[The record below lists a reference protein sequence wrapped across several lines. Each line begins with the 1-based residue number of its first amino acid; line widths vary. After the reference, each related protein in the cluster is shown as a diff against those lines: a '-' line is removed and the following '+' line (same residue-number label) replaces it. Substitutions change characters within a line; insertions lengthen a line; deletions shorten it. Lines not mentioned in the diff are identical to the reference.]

1 MMDEEGN
8 SDIQKKNRN
17 IYIMGAVGLDCIAEV
32 EKYPN
37 RDDKIRA
44 K

>member
-1 MMDEEGN
+1 MDKEGI
-8 SDIQKKNRN
+8 SDDIQKNNRN
-17 IYIMGAVGLDCIAEV
+17 IYIMGAVGLDCIAVV

-37 RDDKIRA
+37 RDDKIRS